1 MIRVGLGVVYTRG
14 LPFAAVTGVARRVL
28 VLLLATAA
36 ALLAT
41 GTAGAFARQDVR
53 VASTDG
59 TALAATLTLP
69 DGAPPTGGWPGLIY
83 MHGLG
88 GNRASS
94 LATAQGMGVSE
105 RYAVLAFDARGHGD
119 SGGLIG
125 IDGPREIADVRAV
138 FAWLRDRPEVADAR
152 IGGFGVSYGGGAA
165 WNSLA
170 AGVPWA
176 ALTIWTSWTD
186 LRQALVPQGLAKT
199 GVLAGFLGSLD
210 PKRVEPEVFALRD
223 AAFAGNLE
231 SVGPFAAARSSLP
244 ALRGVRTPV
253 FMMQGR
259 RDFAF
264 GLEHAFDAYRA
275 LAGPKQLWLGLG
287 GHAPSSGTAADTPA
301 VLAEGARWFDRFLRG
316 DTARPLA
323 RPVAIAPER
332 WRGQPRRFAGLPKV
346 VVRRPGSFAV
356 NTIPARRSIAQSGR
370 YRIPLPPRSRA
381 MEVFG
386 APLVEVRA
394 TATGGWSRI
403 VAVLSA
409 RTPAGKEIVVG
420 GGGMPTRAGTR
431 TYRIALSSQATF
443 LPRGSR
449 LTLTLGSSSLAQ
461 SPANLLYLDLPFAST
476 ARLRVTGGSVRIPE
490 LATPISG

>member
-1 MIRVGLGVVYTRG
+1 MV
-14 LPFAAVTGVARRVL
+14 
-28 VLLLATAA
+28 LLATATTLIA
-36 ALLAT
+36 STQAEAVS
-41 GTAGAFARQDVR
+41 RQDVR
-53 VASTDG
+53 VASPDG
-59 TALAATLTLP
+59 TAIAATLTLP
-69 DGAPPTGGWPGLIY
+69 DAAVPAGGWPGLIF

-94 LATAQGMGVSE
+94 LAIAQGMGVSE

-125 IDGPREIADVRAV
+125 VDGPREIADVRAV
-138 FAWLRDRPEVADAR
+138 FGWLRDRPDVADAR

-176 ALTIWTSWTD
+176 ALGIWMSWTD

-199 GVLAGFLGSLD
+199 GVIAGFLGSLD
-210 PKRVEPEVFALRD
+210 PKRVDPEVFALRD
-223 AAFAGNLE
+223 AAFAGSLAP
-231 SVGPFAAARSSLP
+231 VGPFTAARSSLP
-244 ALRGVRTPV
+244 ALEGVRTPV
-253 FMMQGR
+253 LMLQGR

-264 GLEHAFDAYRA
+264 GLEQALNAYRT
-275 LAGPKQLWLGLG
+275 LAGPKQLWLGLS

-301 VLAEGARWFDRFLRG
+301 MLAEGARWFDRFLRG

-323 RPVAIAPER
+323 RPVAISPER

-346 VVRRPGSFAV
+346 VVRRPASFSVA
-356 NTIPARRSIAQSGR
+356 TLPAGRGIAQSGR

-381 MEVFG
+381 LEVFG
-386 APLVEVRA
+386 APLVDVRA

-403 VAVLSA
+403 VAVLTA

-420 GGGMPTRAGTR
+420 GGGVATRTGTR
-431 TYRIALSSQATF
+431 TYRIALSNQATF

-461 SPANLLYLDLPFAST
+461 SPGNLLYLDLPFAPT

>member
-105 RYAVLAFDARGHGD
+105 
-119 SGGLIG
+119 
-125 IDGPREIADVRAV
+125 
-138 FAWLRDRPEVADAR
+138 VADAR
-152 IGGFGVSYGGGAA
+152 IGGFGVSYGGGAS

-346 VVRRPGSFAV
+346 VVRRPDSFAV

-403 VAVLSA
+403 VGVLRA
-409 RTPAGKEIVVG
+409 RPPGGTQIVVG
-420 GGGMPTRAGTR
+420 GGGMPPRAGTR